1 MTATRV
7 LVTHGF
13 LRQLVPL
20 QPELYP
26 IDVLTEHG
34 DSEADYD
41 LWLAANGAGIR
52 AVVTSG
58 MERVDAARLAWLP
71 DLELIAVAAAG
82 LDGIDLAA
90 AAARGIAVTNAGH
103 LNASDVAD
111 FAVTLLLASRR
122 DLFAADAWVREGKWA
137 KAWMPVCG
145 SVRAE
150 RVGIVGLG
158 HIGRATAERL
168 APFGCAIRWWGR
180 KAKAD
185 APWDHEP
192 DLAEL
197 ARWATTLIIAVAG
210 TEDTRGLVSAEV
222 LDALGPKGLLINV
235 ARGFVVDE
243 PALKALLRS
252 GGLGAAALDVVEHEP
267 YDGTEW
273 ADVPNTILTP
283 HTGAGTREAF
293 AAMMGGAA
301 DNVRRLFA
309 GEPLLRQVV

>member
-20 QPELYP
+20 QSELYP

-34 DSEADYD
+34 ASEDDYD
-41 LWLAANGAGIR
+41 RWLAAHGAGIR

-58 MERVDAARLAWLP
+58 LERVDAARLALLP
-71 DLELIAVAAAG
+71 DVELIAVAAVG
-82 LDGIDLAA
+82 LDAIDLETAR
-90 AAARGIAVTNAGH
+90 ARGIAVTNSGN
-103 LNASDVAD
+103 LNAGDVAD
-111 FAVTLLLASRR
+111 FAVTLLLARRR

-137 KAWMPVCG
+137 KGWLPVCG

-168 APFGCAIRWWGR
+168 APFGCAVRWWGR
-180 KAKAD
+180 NAKPD

-192 DLAEL
+192 DLIEL
-197 ARWATTLIIAVAG
+197 ARWATTLIVTVAG
-210 TEDTRGLVSAEV
+210 TPETRGLISAEV
-222 LDALGPKGLLINV
+222 LAALGPAGLLVNV

-243 PALKALLRS
+243 PALKAALRS
-252 GGLGAAALDVVEHEP
+252 GALGAAALDVVEHEP
-267 YDGTEW
+267 DDGTGW
-273 ADVPNTILTP
+273 ADVPNTILAP

-309 GEPLLRQVV
+309 GEPLLRRVV